1 MESEDPFAGFY
12 DCISLEE
19 FVELLV
25 KQNPHASAAEVTE
38 SLKYAVSLKK
48 EGVGCVNCG
57 KPIWAIGLALSRVPM
72 CFSCIT
78 GEAMPDDEYEIDEV
92 C

>member
-1 MESEDPFAGFY
+1 MASEDPFAGFY

-19 FVELLV
+19 FVELLI
-25 KQNPHASAAEVTE
+25 KENPHANATEITE
-38 SLKYAVSLKK
+38 SLRYAVSLKK

-57 KPIWAIGLALSRVPM
+57 KLIWAIGTTLSGVLM
-72 CFSCIT
+72 CFSCVT